1 MYEDYL
7 KKMKDEC
14 LLRNRAEGTY
24 NTYENHVIK
33 FLEWVKKNPDEVT
46 LEDARNYIFDMRV
59 ERKMSTQHCNCINS
73 ALKFFYRHVLHIP
86 WDQDAVPL
94 CVRIVVSEA
103 K

>member
-33 FLEWVKKNPDEVT
+33 FLVYVN
-46 LEDARNYIFDMRV
+46 
-59 ERKMSTQHCNCINS
+59 RKFGQ
-73 ALKFFYRHVLHIP
+73 
-86 WDQDAVPL
+86 PL
-94 CVRIVVSEA
+94 IEN
-103 K
+103 

>member
-14 LLRNRAEGTY
+14 LLRNRAESTY

-46 LEDARNYIFDMRV
+46 LEDARNYILRCV
-59 ERKMSTQHCNCINS
+59 
-73 ALKFFYRHVLHIP
+73 LKGRCLLNTVT
-86 WDQDAVPL
+86 V
-94 CVRIVVSEA
+94 
-103 K
+103 